1 MGVPGHWRKTATY
14 HQGTDVVNSEP
25 CDSWPLFGK
34 MSWREGRESCW
45 GEKIGWG
52 KEEWG

>member
-1 MGVPGHWRKTATY
+1 MIRIGSLWVQEGECSMGDGCMVEKK
-14 HQGTDVVNSEP
+14 N
-25 CDSWPLFGK
+25 FGK
-34 MSWREGRESCW
+34 MKFWRKGRESCW

>member
-1 MGVPGHWRKTATY
+1 MIGIGSLWVQEGECFIGRWLMEFEFWI
-14 HQGTDVVNSEP
+14 DEV
-25 CDSWPLFGK
+25 L
-34 MSWREGRESCW
+34 EGRESCW

>member
-1 MGVPGHWRKTATY
+1 MIRIGSLWVQEGASIGRWLMEKR
-14 HQGTDVVNSEP
+14 N
-25 CDSWPLFGK
+25 FGK
-34 MSWREGRESCW
+34 MKFWREGRESCR